1 MKNKSFLKLIIF
13 SIVIVILTKICF
25 TYFVSFD
32 GFIKFLSN
40 IYVSYGPIILFLS
53 GFIESIVLVGLYFP
67 GSTIILL
74 GATLA
79 GAGIIS
85 LPTVVTW
92 TTLGILLAYS
102 LNYYLGKVGGSK
114 FLKKFGLEESV
125 NQAKEKAEKSNLIYL
140 WSTAHPNIG
149 AVVAVALGMMK
160 VNFVKFILQMTLTQF
175 FWSTFWG
182 VIFYFFG
189 LVLLNK
195 IAIVAGIVIGIM
207 LLFELYKV
215 FFPKQRHS

>member
-1 MKNKSFLKLIIF
+1 MKNKQLLKLIIA
-13 SIVIVILTKICF
+13 SVTIIILTKICF
-25 TYFVSFD
+25 SYFISFNE
-32 GFIKFLSN
+32 FIKFLSD
-40 IYVSYGPIILFLS
+40 IYVNHGPLILFLS
-53 GFIESIVLVGLYFP
+53 GFIESIILVGLYFP

-85 LPTVVTW
+85 LPSVIVW

-102 LNYYLGKVGGSK
+102 LNYWLGKVGGDK
-114 FLKKFGLEESV
+114 FLKKFGLEETV
-125 NQAKEKAEKSNLIYL
+125 NQARGKAEKSNLIYL

-149 AVVAVALGMMK
+149 AVVAVALGIMK

-189 LVLLNK
+189 LALLNK
-195 IAIVAGIVIGIM
+195 IAIVTGIVIGIM

-215 FFPKQRHS
+215 FLPKHKYS